1 VPVRIST
8 LLAGKGDSVATITA
22 DTTVTGAVDAL
33 REHGVGALVV
43 SSDGKHID
51 GIVSERDIVRGLS
64 GQLGALLAEP
74 VRNIMTAKVFTVSPD
89 DDVESLM
96 AVMTERRIR
105 HVPVVCDEILCGIIS
120 IGDVVKSRI
129 DELEKDRKELVEYIN
144 AR

>member
-1 VPVRIST
+1 MRIST
-8 LLAGKGDSVATITA
+8 LLAGKGESVATIA
-22 DTTVTGAVDAL
+22 GDETVGAAVEEL
-33 REHGVGALVV
+33 RVHRIGALVV
-43 SSDGKHID
+43 SSDGEHID

-64 GQLGALLAEP
+64 DRHGALLDVP
-74 VRNIMTAKVFTVSPD
+74 VQSIMTSTVFTASPD
-89 DDVESLM
+89 DDIETLM

-105 HVPVVCDEILCGIIS
+105 HVPVVRDGVLAGIIS

>member
-1 VPVRIST
+1 VRIST
-8 LLAGKGDSVATITA
+8 LLAGKGEAVATVTA
-22 DTTVTGAVDAL
+22 DMTVTGAVDEL
-33 REHGVGALVV
+33 RSHGVGALVV
-43 SSDGKHID
+43 SSDGEHID

-74 VRNIMTAKVFTVSPD
+74 VRSIMTAKVFTCSPD

-96 AVMTERRIR
+96 AVMTQRRIR
-105 HVPVVCDEILCGIIS
+105 HVPVVRDGVLCGIIS